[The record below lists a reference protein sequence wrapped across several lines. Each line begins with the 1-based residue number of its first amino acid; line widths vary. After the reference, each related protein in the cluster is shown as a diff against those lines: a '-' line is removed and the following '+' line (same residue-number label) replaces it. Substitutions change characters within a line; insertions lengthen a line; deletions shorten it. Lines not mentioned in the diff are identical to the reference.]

1 MTAVEEDTMH
11 IYRDSQIGTLFA
23 RFSIGRYQF
32 LARLWRPAIRVTWAY
47 WITTPYPGSGQR
59 TRSIGF

>member
-1 MTAVEEDTMH
+1 MH